1 MFNENEK
8 LLNFTNNYKYGNK
21 DSELL
26 VENAKKLNLETR
38 KVDRAV
44 INCKNHNRCAFG
56 CTSNAKQSLDKVLL
70 KKIPSSKLKI
80 WTKHKLIK
88 ILNYKNNI
96 DEIVLYDLE
105 KKILIKKKIKNLIL
119 SSGSTQTPNILLKII
134 LLIERMISNFMQI
147 LKF

>member
-1 MFNENEK
+1 MGVGGSTLINGGVIARPKKKIIKNWINEHNFEISDIEKLENVFNENEK
-8 LLNFTNNYKYGNK
+8 LLNITNNYKYGNK

-88 ILNYKNNI
+88 ILNYKNKI

-105 KKILIKKKIKNLIL
+105 KK
-119 SSGSTQTPNILLKII
+119 
-134 LLIERMISNFMQI
+134 F
-147 LKF
+147 